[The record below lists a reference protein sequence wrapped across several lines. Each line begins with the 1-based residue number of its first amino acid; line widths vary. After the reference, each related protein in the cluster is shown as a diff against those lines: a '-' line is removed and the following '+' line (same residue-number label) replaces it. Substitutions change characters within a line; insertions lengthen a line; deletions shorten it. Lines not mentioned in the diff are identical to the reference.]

1 VQEPEPRLRWSE
13 AEVTQHAR
21 LDRLDLRVPLEAA
34 EDVANLFET
43 RAQPDPD
50 TPYASIEVTAWG
62 AEHEHI
68 AWVGG
73 VEPGAEAEIR
83 GHLETTLAALRPE
96 IERRRSEEATRRAE
110 RTRRAELAARMTER
124 FRSFAEE
131 DG

>member
-1 VQEPEPRLRWSE
+1 VQEPEPRLRWGE

-43 RAQPDPD
+43 RAQPDPE
-50 TPYASIEVTAWG
+50 TPYASLEVTAWG
-62 AEHEHI
+62 TEHEHT

-73 VEPGAEAEIR
+73 VEPGAEEAIRSRLEGVLAEL
-83 GHLETTLAALRPE
+83 GPE
-96 IERRRSEEATRRAE
+96 IEKRRAAEATRAAE
-110 RTRRAELAARMTER
+110 RTRREELAARMTEKFRR
-124 FRSFAEE
+124 FGE